1 MMIFKLSG
9 VVVAVIAKMSM
20 SFGTILHSSPSWEN
34 VSKNHHPDKKIIQ
47 ITEHTCYGQLIIK
60 ASRFS
65 WLVYNYDHV
74 L

>member
-34 VSKNHHPDKKIIQ
+34 VSKNHHPDKKLFKLQNIRVM
-47 ITEHTCYGQLIIK
+47 E
-60 ASRFS
+60 
-65 WLVYNYDHV
+65 N
-74 L
+74 